1 MYRKIGLIREGKVPV
16 DRRVA
21 LTPLQCKEIEE
32 RYPDLDITVQGSP
45 HRAYSDAEYRDAG
58 IRVVEDL
65 SDRDLII
72 GVKEVPID
80 MLIPGMSYLFFSHT
94 IKKQEHNR
102 KLLRAVLDKK
112 ITLLDHELLTNDAGV
127 RVIAFGRWA
136 GIVGAYNAFRAWQA
150 THKGAPLKPAHACH
164 DRQEMEAQLVKAKL
178 PRDLRIVLTGDGRVG
193 KGAMETLEKAGFQ
206 RLTPINY
213 LNGLVAGRVF
223 TVLGS
228 ADLYAR
234 ADQAPF
240 DRKAF
245 HQDPSG
251 HRAIFLP
258 YVQRSDIYIACHFW
272 DPRGPK
278 ILTREDLLDPLRRL
292 SVVADVSCDVNG
304 PIDSTVRASTIAEPL
319 YGYSVATHS
328 ECPIGSPDSITVM
341 AVDNLPCELPRDSS
355 EAFGNDLMAKVLPEF
370 SRTGPSEM
378 LGRATISSAGRLTP
392 QYSYLRN
399 WVEN

>member
-21 LTPLQCKEIEE
+21 LTPLQCKDIEE
-32 RYPDLDITVQGSP
+32 RYPDLDITVQSSA

-58 IRVVEDL
+58 IQVVEDL

-102 KLLRAVLDKK
+102 KLLRAILDKK

-150 THKGAPLKPAHACH
+150 THKGAPLKPAHECH

-178 PRDLRIVLTGDGRVG
+178 PKNLRIVMSGEGRVG
-193 KGAMETLEKAGFQ
+193 KGAVEVLEKAGFQ
-206 RLTPINY
+206 RLSPVNY
-213 LNGLVAGRVF
+213 LNGLVKGRVF
-223 TVLGS
+223 TMLGS

-234 ADQAPF
+234 ADAAPF
-240 DRKAF
+240 DRNAF

-258 YVQRSDIYIACHFW
+258 YVQRSDVYIACHFW

-278 ILTREDLLDPLRRL
+278 ILTTEDLLDPLRRL
-292 SVVADVSCDVNG
+292 SVVADISCDVNG

-319 YGYSVATHS
+319 YGYCAATNS
-328 ECPIGSPDSITVM
+328 ECPVGSPESVTVM

-355 EAFGNDLMAKVLPEF
+355 EAFGNDLISKVLPEF
-370 SRTGPSEM
+370 ARAGTSEM

-392 QYSYLRN
+392 QHNYLKN